1 MKTLKNYIMKITH
14 IKNGH
19 SFELNETEAAD
30 FFFRNDHND
39 YEIEEI
45 SKISDIRHYL
55 TCIALFILMVA
66 SGLLHIHWNY

>member
-1 MKTLKNYIMKITH
+1 MKITH

>member
-1 MKTLKNYIMKITH
+1 MKITH

-19 SFELNETEAAD
+19 SIELNETEAAD
-30 FFFRNDHND
+30 FFFRNDHKD
-39 YEIEEI
+39 YEIEET
-45 SKISDIRHYL
+45 SKISDTKYYL